1 MHAHAFLRNKM
12 LSAVEQSETVRSKSE
27 ERTLEWNNHNP
38 WHPKECLPFVP
49 PLSRAKQKGR
59 RIFDIT
65 LQLKA
70 VKKRQAN
77 MTLSVVETLCPI
89 KLPGRGVRIR

>member
-38 WHPKECLPFVP
+38 WHPFVP